1 MNHTLCKRKRS
12 EPCFSKGKSHVK
24 QSSPKAL
31 LKETIDFCTSEKLP
45 RFVEKF
51 LPCFEN
57 VRFEMNTDDSKFL
70 SFFEAAFKN
79 FPDDSELAIVFH
91 GTPEKNV
98 STILK
103 DGLDP
108 KKRSGQAHGPGE
120 YFGRDPSVSLS
131 YCYERRRMVHPMF
144 HPMGLPM
151 DNPMGHQMDLQML
164 VFLVVVPAPNQ
175 RYPRRPYN
183 CVVVENNAHQL
194 PLGVLHLHCGDLASL
209 TGGAAFV
216 GSKSAP
222 SAVPSPPKESKLMKL
237 ARDLEAQKRVTTQS
251 KIRASIIQI
260 LIKQPGAV
268 DKASRM
274 YKKNEEALSHLEQRE
289 ISTFVHLKLDAA
301 LIPYYFPGLPKPMT
315 NAERNECKDLNSVEF
330 NENKVSELQAEY
342 SKEKKE
348 NAKKENAKKENAK
361 ETIRQLSQIVSDPG
375 VPENLTMPAAPKA
388 TSPSKPMPSNRQKPS
403 KRIKKDHPEIDFVA
417 TSLKPLS
424 VH

>member
-1 MNHTLCKRKRS
+1 M
-12 EPCFSKGKSHVK
+12 K
-24 QSSPKAL
+24 QSSPKVL

-45 RFVEKF
+45 RFVEEF

-103 DGLDP
+103 GGLDP
-108 KKRSGQAHGPGE
+108 KKRRGQAHGPGE

-131 YCYERRRMVHPMF
+131 YCYERRRMVHPMGL
-144 HPMGLPM
+144 PMGLPMGHPM

-164 VFLVVVPAPNQ
+164 VFLVVVPAPNP

-194 PLGVLHLHCGDLASL
+194 PLGVLHL
-209 TGGAAFV
+209 
-216 GSKSAP
+216 
-222 SAVPSPPKESKLMKL
+222 VPSPPKVPAPPKESKLMKL

-274 YKKNEEALSHLEQRE
+274 YQKNEEALSHLEQRE

-315 NAERNECKDLNSVEF
+315 TAERNECKDLNSVEF

-342 SKEKKE
+342 SKAKEE
-348 NAKKENAKKENAK
+348 NAKKENAKKEKAK
-361 ETIRQLSQIVSDPG
+361 ETIRQLSQIVFCPG
-375 VPENLTMPAAPKA
+375 VPENLTIPAAPKA
-388 TSPSKPMPSNRQKPS
+388 TSPSKPMPSNCQMPS
-403 KRIKKDHPEIDFVA
+403 KRIKKDHPEIDCVA

>member
-1 MNHTLCKRKRS
+1 MSWT
-12 EPCFSKGKSHVK
+12 
-24 QSSPKAL
+24 
-31 LKETIDFCTSEKLP
+31 
-45 RFVEKF
+45 
-51 LPCFEN
+51 
-57 VRFEMNTDDSKFL
+57 M
-70 SFFEAAFKN
+70 
-79 FPDDSELAIVFH
+79 
-91 GTPEKNV
+91 
-98 STILK
+98 
-103 DGLDP
+103 
-108 KKRSGQAHGPGE
+108 
-120 YFGRDPSVSLS
+120 
-131 YCYERRRMVHPMF
+131 
-144 HPMGLPM
+144 
-151 DNPMGHQMDLQML
+151 
-164 VFLVVVPAPNQ
+164 
-175 RYPRRPYN
+175 
-183 CVVVENNAHQL
+183 
-194 PLGVLHLHCGDLASL
+194 HL
-209 TGGAAFV
+209 
-216 GSKSAP
+216 
-222 SAVPSPPKESKLMKL
+222 ESKLMKL

-315 NAERNECKDLNSVEF
+315 TAERNECKDLNSVEF

-348 NAKKENAKKENAK
+348 NAK

-375 VPENLTMPAAPKA
+375 GPENLTMPAAPKA

>member
-12 EPCFSKGKSHVK
+12 EPCFSKGKSYVK

-45 RFVEKF
+45 SFVEEF

-108 KKRSGQAHGPGE
+108 KKRRGQAHGPGE

-131 YCYERRRMVHPMF
+131 YCYERRRMVHPMGL
-144 HPMGLPM
+144 PMGLPMGHPM

-164 VFLVVVPAPNQ
+164 VFLVVVPAPNP

-194 PLGVLHLHCGDLASL
+194 PLGVLHLHCGDP
-209 TGGAAFV
+209 
-216 GSKSAP
+216 K
-222 SAVPSPPKESKLMKL
+222 VPAPPKESKLMKL

-274 YKKNEEALSHLEQRE
+274 YQKNEEALSHLEQRE

-315 NAERNECKDLNSVEF
+315 TAERNECKDLNSVEF

-342 SKEKKE
+342 SKEKEEK
-348 NAKKENAKKENAK
+348 AKKENAKKEKAK
-361 ETIRQLSQIVSDPG
+361 ETIRQLSQIVFGPG
-375 VPENLTMPAAPKA
+375 VPGNLTMPAAPKA
-388 TSPSKPMPSNRQKPS
+388 TSPSKPMPSNCPTPS
-403 KRIKKDHPEIDFVA
+403 KRIKKDHPEIDCVA